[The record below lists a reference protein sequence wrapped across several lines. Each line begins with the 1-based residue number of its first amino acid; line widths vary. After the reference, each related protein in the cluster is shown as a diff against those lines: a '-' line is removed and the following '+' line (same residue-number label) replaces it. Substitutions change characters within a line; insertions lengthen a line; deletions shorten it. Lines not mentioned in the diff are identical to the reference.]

1 MDRSTRPSDLDAATN
16 WDLPEPFTIDIEVQ
30 AADID
35 SYRHVN
41 NAVYVRWLDQAAWA
55 HSTHLGLPVARYQAL
70 RRGMAVWRSQLHYIA
85 PALPGDRVTVATWI
99 TLCDARLRVDRRF
112 QVRCARDGRDL
123 LRALVHY
130 VCIDLDDGRARRMPP
145 DFAAG
150 FEPRAAVMAALARST
165 RPFQPG
171 LATID

>member
-123 LRALVHY
+123 LRAIVHY